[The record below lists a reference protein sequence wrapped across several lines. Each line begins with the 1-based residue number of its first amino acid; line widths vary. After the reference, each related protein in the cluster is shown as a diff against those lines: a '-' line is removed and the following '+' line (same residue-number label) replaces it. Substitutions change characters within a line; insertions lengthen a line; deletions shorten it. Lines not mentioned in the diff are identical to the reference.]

1 MKKIAFINQ
10 RYGKEVNG
18 GSEYYTMLM
27 AQKLKALYE
36 VEVLTSKA
44 LTYEKWENYYQEDIQ
59 NIDDI
64 TVRRFGVKRKRNK
77 YFQRLLKELIV
88 HLGWNTEKMT
98 GLWNMVLGPY
108 IPEMLSYIEEHKE
121 EYDAFI
127 FVTYM
132 YYPAVFGM
140 EKVADKSV
148 FVPTAHDEYNIHFKI
163 YERIFHLP
171 RKIVYLTE
179 EEKQFVQ
186 ERFHNEEMDS
196 SVIGVGI
203 EVPLDV
209 SEERFRKKYDI
220 DGEYIIYAGRVDNE
234 KGCNEMF
241 DYFLRY
247 ISDNGNMQLVVI
259 GKSYMDIPKNKR
271 IHYIGYVS
279 EQDKYDGIKGAK
291 LLWLPS
297 RFESLSIAVLEA
309 MALRTP
315 VIVNGRCNV
324 LRGHCERSGGGA
336 WYERYGEF
344 VDSMQKVMGAD
355 YNTFCDNSEQYV
367 RKFYRWDKVI
377 SQWRTLLEKV

>member
-148 FVPTAHDEYNIHFKI
+148 FVPTAHDEYNIYFKI

-259 GKSYMDIPKNKR
+259 GKSYMDIPKDKR